1 MFKVYGNT
9 IRSACI
15 VAKRPRRCLGERE
28 IRHRLSLLPPTD
40 GGSQYTRRDRV
51 GLAAPPART
60 FPDRLRKKNLLS
72 ASGAPLPWADHG
84 RLSRLAL
91 INDQK
96 KSLDQR
102 GIPSALFKGELKTGN
117 GEDNAWPSR
126 AARRKS
132 ASGKMIL
139 MLRGKMFFISDGK
152 QFFI

>member
-1 MFKVYGNT
+1 MFKGYGNT

-15 VAKRPRRCLGERE
+15 VARRLRRWLGECE
-28 IRHRLSLLPPTD
+28 IQHRLSLLPPTD

-51 GLAAPPART
+51 VFAATPART
-60 FPDRLRKKNLLS
+60 LPDKLLKKNLLS
-72 ASGAPLPWADHG
+72 ASGAPLPWADNG

-117 GEDNAWPSR
+117 REDNAWPSR

-139 MLRGKMFFISDGK
+139 MSRGKMFFISDGK
-152 QFFI
+152 QFFT